1 MHFNS
6 SALKGKHLLALWIDH
21 LALCASGQLNDQDS
35 SLLICRDHGSRFA
48 ALDRS
53 DATRQLLDYIN
64 LYHEGLTYPLPV
76 FPLTSYAWAN
86 ENDAD
91 KAVKAANRAW
101 HGDDYRGFAGDR
113 DNPYV
118 KLAMRG
124 SRPEPFL
131 SPEFEACAKRLYV
144 GVLESVVQT

>member
-21 LALCASGQLNDQDS
+21 LALCASGQLNDQES
-35 SLLICRDHGSRFA
+35 SLLVSRDHSSRFA

-53 DATRQLLDYIN
+53 DATSQLLDYIN
-64 LYHEGLTYPLPV
+64 LYHEGLAYPLPV
-76 FPLTSYAWAN
+76 FPLASYAWVS

-91 KAVKAANRAW
+91 KAARAANRAW
-101 HGDDYRGFAGDR
+101 HGDDYRAFPGDR

-124 SRPEPFL
+124 SMPEPFS
-131 SPEFEACAKRLYV
+131 SPEFEAWAQRLYARA
-144 GVLESVVQT
+144 LELVINT